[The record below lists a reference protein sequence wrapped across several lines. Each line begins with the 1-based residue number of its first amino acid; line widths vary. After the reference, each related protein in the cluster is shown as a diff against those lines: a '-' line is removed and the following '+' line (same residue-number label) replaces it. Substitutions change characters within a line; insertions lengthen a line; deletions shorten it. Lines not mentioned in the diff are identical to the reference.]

1 MDLSPHFTS
10 DEFTASDTAARLDI
24 DNTLPITLLDN
35 ARATAAMLE
44 RIRGHLSSIKGK
56 EVPIVLTS
64 GYRCPMLNKAIGS
77 TDRSDHIRAQ
87 AADFKA
93 PAFGAPY
100 EVCQALAPVI
110 DVLGIQ
116 QIIFEHTWI
125 HVSTRTPDKVINRII
140 TVAGRDYVAGI
151 VK

>member
-1 MDLSPHFTS
+1 MNLSPHFTVS
-10 DEFTASDTAARLDI
+10 EFTDSDTAERLCI
-24 DNTLPITLLDN
+24 DNSLPIALLDN

-44 RIRGHLSSIKGK
+44 CIRGHLSSIKGK

-64 GYRCPMLNKAIGS
+64 GYRCPALNKAIGS

-93 PAFGAPY
+93 PTFGAPY
-100 EVCQALAPVI
+100 EVCKALAPVI
-110 DVLGIQ
+110 DVLGIGQ
-116 QIIFEHTWI
+116 LIHEHGWI

-151 VK
+151 VA

>member
-1 MDLSPHFTS
+1 MNLSPHFTIE
-10 DEFTASDTAARLDI
+10 EFTNSDTAARLDI
-24 DNTLPITLLDN
+24 DNSLPIDLLGN

-44 RIRGHLSSIKGK
+44 RMRGHLSSINGK

-93 PAFGAPY
+93 PAFGKPY
-100 EVCQALAPVI
+100 EVCKALAPVI
-110 DVLGIQ
+110 DVLGIGQ
-116 QIIFEHTWI
+116 LIHEHGWI
-125 HVSTRTPDKVINRII
+125 HCSTRTPDKVINRII

-151 VK
+151 VA

>member
-1 MDLSPHFTS
+1 MDLSPHFTIE
-10 DEFTASDTAARLDI
+10 EFTNSDTAARLDI
-24 DNTLPITLLDN
+24 DNNLPIALLDN

-44 RIRGHLSSIKGK
+44 RIRGHLGSIKGK

-93 PAFGAPY
+93 PAFATPY
-100 EVCQALAPVI
+100 EVCKALAPVI
-110 DVLGIQ
+110 DVLGIGQ
-116 QIIFEHTWI
+116 LIYEHTWV

-151 VK
+151 IK

>member
-1 MDLSPHFTS
+1 MNLSPHFTA
-10 DEFTASDTAARLDI
+10 DEFTASDTAERLCI
-24 DNTLPITLLDN
+24 DNSLPIALLDN
-35 ARATAAMLE
+35 ARGTAAMLE

-64 GYRCPMLNKAIGS
+64 GYRCPALNQAIGS
-77 TDRSDHIRAQ
+77 RDTSDHRNAK

-93 PAFGAPY
+93 PTFGTPF
-100 EVCQALAPVI
+100 EVCKALAPVI
-110 DVLGIQ
+110 DVLGIGQ
-116 QIIFEHTWI
+116 LIYERSWI

-151 VK
+151 VA